1 MTGALLDR
9 HDHFGQFSLVSKVQR
24 RATGPRDPAR
34 RRRVLDAAKQHF
46 TRYGFKGTRLE
57 AVAETAGCAKGA
69 VYLEFPDKE
78 ALLREV
84 IDEVFR
90 SVRTRFDQEV
100 VGLASPLARLV
111 ETLRFAYKMLEVEP
125 IFSRLLRDDPELAV
139 LRPPADVAAQ
149 MPAVRAQVEQ
159 LAGWV
164 DEGIARGEIR
174 ADLDRDALPFVIGL
188 LRHAPTHLALSAGLM
203 AGERVLGALVDIFA
217 AGLAARPDMG
227 PPGRPAARQSKRANP
242 RRSS

>member
-1 MTGALLDR
+1 
-9 HDHFGQFSLVSKVQR
+9 
-24 RATGPRDPAR
+24 
-34 RRRVLDAAKQHF
+34 VLDAAKQHF
-46 TRYGFKGTRLE
+46 TRYGFKGTRIE
-57 AVAETAGCAKGA
+57 AVAEAAGCAKGA
-69 VYLEFPDKE
+69 LYLEFPDKE

-90 SVRTRFDQEV
+90 SVRARFDEEV

-125 IFSRLLRDDPELAV
+125 SFARLLRDEPELAV
-139 LRPPADVAAQ
+139 LRPPAEVAAQ
-149 MPAVRAQVEQ
+149 MPAVRAQIDQ

-188 LRHAPTHLALSAGLM
+188 LRHAPTQLPVSAGLI
-203 AGERVLGALVDIFA
+203 AGERVLAALVDIFA
-217 AGLAARPDMG
+217 AGLAARPESG
-227 PPGRPAARQSKRANP
+227 PRSRPAARQSKRANP

>member
-1 MTGALLDR
+1 MGT
-9 HDHFGQFSLVSKVQR
+9 VQR
-24 RATGPRDPAR
+24 RASGPRDPAR

-57 AVAETAGCAKGA
+57 AVAEEAGCAKGA

-90 SVRTRFDQEV
+90 AVRARFDAEV

-111 ETLRFAYKMLEVEP
+111 ATLRFAYKMLEVEP
-125 IFSRLLRDDPELAV
+125 IFARLLRDDPELAV
-139 LRPPADVAAQ
+139 LRPPPEVAAQ
-149 MPAVRAQVEQ
+149 MPAVRAQVDE
-159 LAGWV
+159 LAAWV
-164 DEGIARGEIR
+164 DEGVACGEIR
-174 ADLDRDALPFVIGL
+174 ADIDRDAVPFVIGL
-188 LRHAPTHLALSAGLM
+188 LRHVPTQLPMTAGLI
-203 AGERVLGALVDIFA
+203 AGERVLAALLDIFA
-217 AGLAARPDMG
+217 AGLAARPG
-227 PPGRPAARQSKRANP
+227 PAAPARHPAARQSKRTNP